1 MCVCVYIGGV
11 GEVAIVGVWD
21 VREAV
26 TIIMTTMYSGLGD
39 DNSDVRAVSDSL
51 DSSGSLDALS
61 DEFGSL
67 RISAP
72 TTYNTNA
79 TTLDTQQQR
88 QFKQYQVNDHFANS
102 AFISR
107 LQEDSGELES
117 SDSALLDSGN
127 EQSVLEHNESI
138 LEHSDAP
145 LADDSVLEYGTVQRP
160 AKSGSGEAG
169 PGAGAQ
175 FLPYMRHPQAQ
186 PQQRGPSP
194 NMHGLTFSY
203 EGGDEYGNNNN
214 GANAPRA
221 LAREPP
227 TREPPSA
234 LIIRDIGEL
243 SGQVLNTF
251 KRKNEQ
257 RERGEGEGGAHSSP
271 GNGESLDDPLSDDP
285 ALAAKEVYRNLL
297 RSQGSLF
304 NMKRPGVSRAGST
317 VASSGNGSLGHTRAV
332 SNTVS
337 TRGPS
342 AAPLNELNLITP
354 GSIGYR
360 FKHSKGLWVPDEDAD
375 AETETNTTT
384 TMMMT
389 TQGDSH
395 YPDDSKGEEQNDREQ
410 GGAPERSGSGSES
423 DSALAQEP
431 GDTTTP
437 LIAPRVDT
445 AGVLNRARSAQS
457 AREPAPRTAAQPAS
471 ASASVASAT
480 PPLLSLLV
488 ARVPASQ
495 PDWARVHSVDL
506 SDAGAAVTS
515 LRGLA
520 QYVPQLVELVARD
533 TGISALD
540 GVPPTVRAL
549 DLSGSAVGD
558 ALAALPEGN
567 RVEQLCLARCRLRAN
582 LSVLAG
588 APSLRTADLRGNGIV
603 SLGGLG
609 HAAVCSLDLRD
620 NALTGAVDLRRV
632 AGANDNRLG
641 GWLQLETL
649 DLGGNALAQLTNVAA
664 LPALRTLRVGG
675 NKGALLVS
683 ASTDNSTVSPTHSG
697 VRTLDLTGSPGVTLD
712 LGGFPQLETLA
723 VHGDTCF
730 TGGLLPPSLHTLEVR
745 GGTAQGVA
753 AVLALL
759 PSDTRLET
767 LRVYDIPQLQGLQH
781 TQCARLTTLRELC
794 VRDCGVSGA
803 QALLAGLPYPNA
815 IRALDIRGNP
825 LLQRRMRT
833 RRDNAADKDNRGF
846 GSAAFK
852 DQLEGVV
859 RTACPFLQDLAL

>member
-1 MCVCVYIGGV
+1 
-11 GEVAIVGVWD
+11 
-21 VREAV
+21 
-26 TIIMTTMYSGLGD
+26 MTTMYSGLGD

-127 EQSVLEHNESI
+127 EQSVLEHNNNSI

-169 PGAGAQ
+169 QGAQ

-186 PQQRGPSP
+186 PQRGPSP

-203 EGGDEYGNNNN
+203 EGGDEPSDAGEYR
-214 GANAPRA
+214 ANAPRA
-221 LAREPP
+221 LGREPP

-271 GNGESLDDPLSDDP
+271 GNGESLEDPLSDDP

-342 AAPLNELNLITP
+342 AASAPLNELNLITP

-360 FKHSKGLWVPDEDAD
+360 FKHSKGLWVPDEEAD

-389 TQGDSH
+389 TQGDSQ

-410 GGAPERSGSGSES
+410 GGAQSDREQGGAPERSGNES
-423 DSALAQEP
+423 PLALAQEP

-457 AREPAPRTAAQPAS
+457 AREPRKDTEAAS
-471 ASASVASAT
+471 ASASATATSAA

-520 QYVPQLVELVARD
+520 QYLPQLVELVARD
-533 TGISALD
+533 TGIAALD
-540 GVPPTVRAL
+540 GVPPTVRTL

-588 APSLRTADLRGNGIV
+588 APSLRNADLRGNGIV

-609 HAAVCSLDLRD
+609 SATVCALDLRD
-620 NALTGAVDLRRV
+620 NALAGAVDLRRV

-641 GWLQLETL
+641 GWLQLESL

-664 LPALRTLRVGG
+664 LPALRTLRVGE

-683 ASTDNSTVSPTHSG
+683 ASTDNNSTVSPTHSG

-712 LGGFPQLETLA
+712 LAGFPQLETLA

-745 GGTAQGVA
+745 GGTPQGVA

-759 PSDTRLET
+759 PRDTRLET
-767 LRVYDIPQLQGLQH
+767 LRVCDIPQLQGLQH

-833 RRDNAADKDNRGF
+833 RRDNAADKDNRDLDGAA
-846 GSAAFK
+846 AAFK
-852 DQLEGVV
+852 EQLEGVV
-859 RTACPFLQDLAL
+859 RTACPFLQELAL